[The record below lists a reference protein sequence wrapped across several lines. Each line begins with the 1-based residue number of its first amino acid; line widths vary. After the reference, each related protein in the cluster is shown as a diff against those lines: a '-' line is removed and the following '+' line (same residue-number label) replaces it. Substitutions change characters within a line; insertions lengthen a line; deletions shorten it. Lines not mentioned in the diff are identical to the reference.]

1 MRSTGRFFIVG
12 LGLILT
18 GGVPLARQP
27 GVPAFQQAA
36 VPTGTPIATGPA
48 RIMFINFSQV
58 LTDTDEARQ
67 EMGKIQAF
75 VEQKN
80 RENETRTQE
89 LQQRQQQFQEQ
100 QRALNPQTLAE
111 MQREIAKLEKN
122 LQRYREDTAAEIE
135 ARRNMLFGALGQ
147 KIQTILDGT
156 AKQNGYSAIL
166 YWDSLMQNNL
176 GGYFDP
182 AYDITAEIIARYNTR
197 YPVAAAGT
205 SSGQ

>member
-1 MRSTGRFFIVG
+1 MCNKGRFFIVG

-18 GGVPLARQP
+18 GGMALARQP
-27 GVPAFQQAA
+27 GLPSFQQSA
-36 VPTGTPIATGPA
+36 VPTETPTATGPA

-58 LTDTDEARQ
+58 LTDTNEARQ
-67 EMGKIQAF
+67 ELGKIQTF
-75 VEQKN
+75 VEQQN

-89 LQQRQQQFQEQ
+89 LQKRQQQFQEQ

-135 ARRNMLFGALGQ
+135 ARRNIVFGNLGQ
-147 KIQTILDGT
+147 KIQTILDET

-182 AYDITAEIIARYNTR
+182 AYDISVEIIARYNTR
-197 YPVAAAGT
+197 YPVAAESTG
-205 SSGQ
+205 SGQ